1 MLHTTIFFTL
11 LRKHPR
17 LMLQVSKC
25 IKTAVARKFLQIMNP
40 HPGCLIKFLPN
51 IRLRNLQRF
60 LLKIAF
66 FGFSVTSL
74 SGFRVAPSVPV
85 VPKVSKVSSVQSFA
99 SFTRAPKAPFAP
111 KARFAPRAPSTKFP
125 PRVKRPKLPTRPKPT
140 RLVPF
145 VKRAPVVPR
154 PKPVRVVPQ
163 RLF

>member
-17 LMLQVSKC
+17 SMLQASKC
-25 IKTAVARKFLQIMNP
+25 IKTAVVRKFLQIMNP
-40 HPGCLIKFLPN
+40 HPGCLIKFLPS

-60 LLKIAF
+60 LLKLAF
-66 FGFSVTSL
+66 FCFSVSL
-74 SGFRVAPSVPV
+74 LFGYRIAPSVPV
-85 VPKVSKVSSVQSFA
+85 VPKVSKVSSVKSFA
-99 SFTRAPKAPFAP
+99 SFSRAPKAPLAP
-111 KARFAPRAPSTKFP
+111 KARFAPRAPSPKFP
-125 PRVKRPKLPTRPKPT
+125 PRVKRPKLPARPKPT

-145 VKRAPVVPR
+145 VKRVPVVPR